1 MKEKRGRK
9 ERKEGGRKSEGEE
22 RKEGGRKREGEE
34 RKKEGGRGIMG
45 GQGGG
50 SVTTNLS
57 HLLHVHL
64 G

>member
-1 MKEKRGRK
+1 MREKR
-9 ERKEGGRKSEGEE
+9 EGEE
-22 RKEGGRKREGEE
+22 RKEGGRK
-34 RKKEGGRGIMG
+34 KEGGRGIIG
-45 GQGGG
+45 GQRGS